1 MCVCVCAYEII
12 DRISP
17 IPFRFFCFYFLFCF
31 FAVRFT
37 YLKNW
42 CVLASSF
49 SGRRRDGWT
58 GGVAVDGKG
67 KVGSIVVRACDRG
80 SRRVTVTRI
89 SEK

>member
-1 MCVCVCAYEII
+1 MCVFAYEII

-42 CVLASSF
+42 VCWRHRLVADAGMD
-49 SGRRRDGWT
+49 GREGLLLT
-58 GGVAVDGKG
+58 EKG
-67 KVGSIVVRACDRG
+67 KWGP
-80 SRRVTVTRI
+80 
-89 SEK
+89 